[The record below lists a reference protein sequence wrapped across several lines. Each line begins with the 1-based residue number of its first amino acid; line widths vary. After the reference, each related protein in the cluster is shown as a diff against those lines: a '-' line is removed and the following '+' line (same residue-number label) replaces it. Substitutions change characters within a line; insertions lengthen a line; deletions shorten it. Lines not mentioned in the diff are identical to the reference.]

1 MQSADLRFRVRPAGL
16 LGKNSELNPSMSGS
30 RVATNLSMK
39 LQLTSYRHPNSVQ
52 RRCERTDGTEGKL
65 GKFVG
70 CTECTGCTALKV
82 FFKSPFDLPVSGI
95 PRFAR
100 PAATLRCPSRSRT
113 CSAERNRYLKPGK
126 LQACLMESLGIA
138 YSISSE
144 PRKLKSGHPDPCCT
158 HSPSKYTHTT
168 QRLTMQPSKS
178 AHLGDEPHT
187 IIEIAGPLMIALAM
201 AVAPNK
207 FINLEFLSHAWVK
220 GLRCRLPVP
229 QS

>member
-1 MQSADLRFRVRPAGL
+1 M
-16 LGKNSELNPSMSGS
+16 
-30 RVATNLSMK
+30 
-39 LQLTSYRHPNSVQ
+39 H
-52 RRCERTDGTEGKL
+52 GTEGL
-65 GKFVG
+65 LQV
-70 CTECTGCTALKV
+70 
-82 FFKSPFDLPVSGI
+82 PGI

-144 PRKLKSGHPDPCCT
+144 PRKLRSRHPDPCCT
-158 HSPSKYTHTT
+158 HSPSKYTHTHTHTT
-168 QRLTMQPSKS
+168 QRLTMHPSKS

-207 FINLEFLSHAWVK
+207 FINLEFVSWVK